1 MKGRLCGGR
10 QRARSEQEKAQ
21 RETQILDAAEAL
33 FSERG
38 LDRLTLAD
46 VAAATGLTKAAL
58 YRYFRS
64 KELLFLAVYRRALTA
79 FVDDLTSQGSES
91 FPEGM
96 IHTLLAHPVY
106 CRLTAILHVAL
117 ETGLSTE
124 EAREFK
130 RYLLGQLNRLLA
142 QVQSATG
149 RHEAACLHYLLQC
162 QQALIGCWHMTH
174 PTDTVRDALASGP
187 LQVFQLDFAQTLE
200 RHLTVLTDAF
210 LKQPQSRLN

>member
-1 MKGRLCGGR
+1 MRSRLCSGR

-46 VAAATGLTKAAL
+46 VAADTGLTKAAL

-79 FVDDLTSQGSES
+79 FVDDLEAQGDGE
-91 FPEGM
+91 FPAGM
-96 IHTLLAHPVY
+96 IQTLLAHPVY

-117 ETGLSTE
+117 ETGLSE
-124 EAREFK
+124 QEARDFK
-130 RYLLGQLNRLLA
+130 LYLLGQLNRLQERVSRL
-142 QVQSATG
+142 TG
-149 RHEAACLHYLLQC
+149 RSAEASFRYLVQC

-174 PTDTVRDALASGP
+174 PTDTVSQALAVAP
-187 LQVFQLDFAQTLE
+187 LNVFQLDFAAELE
-200 RHLTVLTDAF
+200 RHLMVLTKDF
-210 LKQPQSRLN
+210 LNRRP